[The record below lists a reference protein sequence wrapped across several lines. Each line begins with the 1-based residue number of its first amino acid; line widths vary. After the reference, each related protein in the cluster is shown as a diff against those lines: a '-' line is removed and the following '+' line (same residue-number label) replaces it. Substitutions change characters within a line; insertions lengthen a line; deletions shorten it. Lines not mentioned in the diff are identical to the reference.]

1 MARRRDL
8 FKPDRALQARMAV
21 AMTAAVLTTALL
33 VGVVALGAVFL
44 VWWFPAF
51 ILLYA
56 VPGLMAASRAREQ
69 AKDARTAPLS
79 PGVERRVR
87 ELLGRL
93 AALCDVRAPRLAF
106 DADDTPL
113 SWTTALP
120 WRPPT
125 IHVTTGLVCECTAAE
140 LEAVLAHE
148 LAHIANH
155 DAMVMTLVAPPSWI
169 LAGIREA
176 WRERTGNIKPALGML
191 WLSWLI
197 ALALPGALAARLLSR
212 HRELAADRGAA
223 LLTGSPAGVAAALRR
238 LSGRRAAPDL
248 RIAPLCFVPLGPSG
262 PRIWATHP
270 TLERR
275 LAALDRLERSLQAR

>member
-1 MARRRDL
+1 
-8 FKPDRALQARMAV
+8 MAV
-21 AMTAAVLTTALL
+21 AMAVAVLTTALL
-33 VGVVALGAVFL
+33 VAVVALGAVVL
-44 VWWFPAF
+44 VWWFPVF
-51 ILLYA
+51 VLLYA
-56 VPGLMAASRAREQ
+56 VSGLIVTNQAR
-69 AKDARTAPLS
+69 KRSDDARTAPLA
-79 PGVERRVR
+79 PGLERRVR

-93 AALCDVRAPRLAF
+93 AAVCDLAPPRLVF
-106 DADDTPL
+106 EPGDAPL

-120 WRPPT
+120 WRPAT

-148 LAHIANH
+148 LAHIANR
-155 DAMVMTLVAPPSWI
+155 DAIVMTLVAPPSWI

-176 WRERTGNIKPALGML
+176 WDERVGTIKPALGMV

-238 LSGRRAAPDL
+238 LSGTPAEPDL
-248 RIAPLCFVPLGPSG
+248 RLAPLCFVPMRPDA
-262 PRIWATHP
+262 PAIWATHP
-270 TLERR
+270 RLERR
-275 LAALDRLERSLQAR
+275 LAALDRLERELQSA